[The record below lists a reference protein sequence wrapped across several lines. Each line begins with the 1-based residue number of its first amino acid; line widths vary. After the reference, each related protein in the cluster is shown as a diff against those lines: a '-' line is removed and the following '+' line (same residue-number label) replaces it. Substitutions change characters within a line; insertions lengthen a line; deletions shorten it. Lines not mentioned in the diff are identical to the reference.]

1 MARFPD
7 QHAAPAEIMSTID
20 EFIRRELLQISN
32 IKLTED
38 TPLIEDGYI
47 TSLQAVDLVLFLE
60 QRFQIEI
67 PPEQVTEEEFKNLRT
82 LTDLVRGKLAEV
94 S

>member
-1 MARFPD
+1 MTSLSRPE
-7 QHAAPAEIMSTID
+7 PSPGEVMSTIED
-20 EFIRRELLQISN
+20 FIRRQLLPSGN
-32 IKLTED
+32 VKLAED

-67 PPEQVTEEEFKNLRT
+67 PPEEVTEEEFRDLRS
-82 LTDLVRGKLAEV
+82 LTQLVQQKLAGV